1 MTKVQ
6 VIKNIP
12 NSSGEL
18 KEVTFVDNRDALPD
32 IGTLNMLYVIRVDVT
47 NSNRQ
52 TLCIWNGTEYIPFS
66 SGSSNNSGGEQG
78 YQQITK
84 LGITASTSTPRQ
96 YQIPIDYTTSFKR
109 APLEILKFTSG
120 KKGVVA
126 TQIDF
131 NNTDSVNFIENNN
144 VIFDGKLRLKLDF
157 KIDME
162 VIDREWTGNG
172 TVLVVEIKKEKFK
185 KICNLLIS

>member
-6 VIKNIP
+6 VIKNIS

-18 KEVTFVDNRDALPD
+18 KEVTFVDNRDSLPD
-32 IGTLNMLYVIRVDVT
+32 IGTLHMLYVIRVDIT

-52 TLCIWNGTEYIPFS
+52 TLCIWNGTEYTPFV
-66 SGSSNNSGGEQG
+66 GGNSSNSGVEQG

-144 VIFDGKLRLKLDF
+144 VIFDGKLKLKTEYEF
-157 KIDME
+157 RMHREETWTEEGSVFSVNIDSS
-162 VIDREWTGNG
+162 
-172 TVLVVEIKKEKFK
+172 KFSGINK
-185 KICNLLIS
+185 LNVY

>member
-32 IGTLNMLYVIRVDVT
+32 IGTLNMLYVIRVDIT

-52 TLCIWNGTEYIPFS
+52 TLCIWNGTEYIPFA
-66 SGSSNNSGGEQG
+66 SGSSNNNGVEQG

-84 LGITASTSTPRQ
+84 LGVTASTSAPRQ
-96 YQIPIDYTTSFKR
+96 YQIPIDYTTSFIR
-109 APLEILKFTSG
+109 APLEILKFTQG
-120 KKGVVA
+120 KHDVVA
-126 TQIDF
+126 TQIEF
-131 NNTDSVNFIENNN
+131 NNTDADNFIENNN
-144 VIFDGKLRLKLDF
+144 VIFDGKLRLKTEYEF
-157 KIDME
+157 PMHRNETWTEEGSVFSVNIDNSQFLGINKLN
-162 VIDREWTGNG
+162 VY
-172 TVLVVEIKKEKFK
+172 
-185 KICNLLIS
+185 

>member
-32 IGTLNMLYVIRVDVT
+32 IGTLHMLYVIRVDIT

-66 SGSSNNSGGEQG
+66 SGSSNNNGGEQG

-84 LGITASTSTPRQ
+84 LGVTASTSAPRQ
-96 YQIPIDYTTSFKR
+96 YQIPIDYTTSFLR
-109 APLEILKFTSG
+109 APIEILKFTVG
-120 KKGVVA
+120 QQNTVFI
-126 TQIDF
+126 QNRF
-131 NNTDSVNFIENNN
+131 ENTDSINFIDNNN
-144 VIFDGKLRLKLDF
+144 IIFDGRLQLKQNFEKQLLTD
-157 KIDME
+157 DMWSGAGTILE
-162 VIDREWTGNG
+162 VNF
-172 TVLVVEIKKEKFK
+172 EKSDFK
-185 KICNLLIS
+185 KINSLKID